1 MVFSVLLQHQL
12 FVKRSKC
19 EFGATQ
25 IDYLGHVIN
34 QGGVAMDNKKVDCM
48 LQWPAPKTV
57 KELRR
62 FLGLTGYY
70 RRFIRAYSTLAKP
83 LTELLKKGEFKW
95 TEQAQ
100 LAFDSLKKAMT
111 TAPIL
116 ALPNFESTFVVK
128 FDASR
133 IP

>member
-1 MVFSVLLQHQL
+1 M
-12 FVKRSKC
+12 K
-19 EFGATQ
+19 EFRG
-25 IDYLGHVIN
+25 
-34 QGGVAMDNKKVDCM
+34 
-48 LQWPAPKTV
+48 
-57 KELRR
+57 

-70 RRFIRAYSTLAKP
+70 RRFIRAYGTLAKP

-116 ALPNFESTFVVK
+116 ALLDFESTFVVESDPSSTGIGAVLSQQGCPIAYFSK
-128 FDASR
+128 ALGPKYQALSVYE
-133 IP
+133 